1 MQFHSIIAPWFQTLL
16 AHLIAI
22 ITQIVKGEE
31 WNSSITS
38 AVWCK
43 SILTWQLS
51 LFYLKQIPVLSHY
64 LEVLPCIAGW
74 NDFWMLHNKGCK
86 VDFSCS
92 EFTLCLFLLETSS
105 RFAGHTN
112 RFPSFFDSTRRLTLW
127 NGPTEKLQL
136 ILATTD
142 QRDPILL
149 IDILAIAFPIWHHL
163 LDLLGFLSRL
173 VHLTNWYCRSSCS

>member
-1 MQFHSIIAPWFQTLL
+1 MQLHSIITPWFQTHFSTFDCHHHTDCERWRVELFSYSRSVMQE
-16 AHLIAI
+16 HL
-22 ITQIVKGEE
+22 
-31 WNSSITS
+31 NM
-38 AVWCK
+38 AVVFV
-43 SILTWQLS
+43 LPEAN
-51 LFYLKQIPVLSHY
+51 PVLSHY
-64 LEVLPCIAGW
+64 LETVPCIAGW
-74 NDFWMLHNKGCK
+74 NDLWMLHNKGCK

-92 EFTLCLFLLETSS
+92 EFTLCLFLLETGS

-112 RFPSFFDSTRRLTLW
+112 KFPSFFDSTRRLTLW

-163 LDLLGFLSRL
+163 LDLLGFLSWL